1 MNIVKGQRNVLM
13 VHDDEVTPN
22 DLLEPSEQDEF
33 KFNLHREIQTVLIN
47 LNINIDMI
55 LRF

>member
-1 MNIVKGQRNVLM
+1 M

-33 KFNLHREIQTVLIN
+33 KFNLHREIQTVLIT